1 MSQMLLPQPRT
12 TSFWLLN
19 SMLLSSLHM
28 KYSTSAA
35 VLALA
40 LLASCGQKDPAAE
53 LAKLKQEQASNQAKI
68 AELEAKSG
76 KTGEEAAV
84 LTTPVSVIK
93 VAPESFKSYLE
104 VQGRVDFDQNATVS
118 ARAAGTLT
126 SLRVQRGDRVSKG
139 QTLATVDASILDA
152 SIAELRTR
160 MDLAR
165 VIYEKQDRLWKQQIG
180 TEIQYLQA
188 KNNYQALQRNLSTL
202 NQQRALYS
210 VVAPFSGTVDDV
222 LPKLGEAVAP
232 GAPVVKLLSGGGTGK
247 IIVDVSEAYANRIKD
262 GDKALIT
269 IPDLGTEEAPA
280 TVRVV
285 TSTINPTS
293 RTFTT
298 ELRLNNAKTGQLRPN
313 MVANVRIQNYDR
325 QNATVLPVDLVQ
337 KDEQN
342 SYVLVVASE
351 GGKQVAKKRII
362 QVGNTYNGK
371 VEVTSGLQNGDQVIS
386 AGYQNLNEGQAVS
399 L

>member
-1 MSQMLLPQPRT
+1 
-12 TSFWLLN
+12 
-19 SMLLSSLHM
+19 M
-28 KYSTSAA
+28 KYAA
-35 VLALA
+35 SA
-40 LLASCGQKDPAAE
+40 LLLTLGLLTACGDKDPKAE
-53 LAKLKQEQASNQAKI
+53 LAKLKQEQAANQAKI
-68 AELEAKSG
+68 AELEAK
-76 KTGEEAAV
+76 TGAKAEGEAAQ
-84 LTTPVSVIK
+84 TTPVSVIK

-104 VQGRVDFDQNATVS
+104 LQGRVDFDQNANVA

-126 SLRVQRGDRVSKG
+126 SLRVQRGDQVRKG
-139 QTLATVDASILDA
+139 QTLATVDASVLDA

-165 VIYEKQDRLWKQQIG
+165 VVYEKQERLWKQEIG

-188 KNNYQALQRNLSTL
+188 KNNYQALQRNLASL

-210 VVAPFSGTVDDV
+210 VVAPFAGTVDDV
-222 LPKLGEAVAP
+222 LPKLGETVAP
-232 GAPVVKLLSGGGTGK
+232 GAPVVRLISSSGTGK
-247 IIVDVSEAYANRIKD
+247 ILADVSEAYASRIKA
-262 GDKALIT
+262 GDKALVT
-269 IPDLGTEEAPA
+269 IPDLGAEELPA

-285 TSTINPTS
+285 SSTINPTS

-298 ELRLNNAKTGQLRPN
+298 ELRLNSSKAGQLRPN

-342 SYVLVVASE
+342 SYVLVVNE
-351 GGKQVAKKRII
+351 KGGKKVATKRVI
-362 QVGNTYNGK
+362 QTGNTYNGK
-371 VEVTSGLQNGDQVIS
+371 VEVTSGLQPGDQVIS
-386 AGYQNLNEGQAVS
+386 AGYQTLNEGQVVT

>member
-1 MSQMLLPQPRT
+1 M
-12 TSFWLLN
+12 
-19 SMLLSSLHM
+19 LSSLMTTLFPM
-28 KYSTSAA
+28 KYATSAF
-35 VLALA
+35 
-40 LLASCGQKDPAAE
+40 LLTLGLLTACGEKDPKAE

-68 AELEAKSG
+68 AELEAKAG
-76 KTGEEAAV
+76 ATGEKAAIQA
-84 LTTPVSVIK
+84 TPVSVIS

-104 VQGRVDFDQNATVS
+104 VQGRVDFDQNATVA

-139 QTLATVDASILDA
+139 QTLATIDASVLDA

-165 VIYEKQDRLWKQQIG
+165 VVYQKQERLWKQEIG
-180 TEIQYLQA
+180 TEIQYLQS
-188 KNNYQALQRNLSTL
+188 KNNYQALQRNLATL

-210 VVAPFSGTVDDV
+210 VVAPFAGTVDDV

-232 GAPVVKLLSGGGTGK
+232 GSPVAKLLSGSGTGK
-247 IIVDVSEAYANRIKD
+247 IVVDVSEAYASRIKA
-262 GDKALIT
+262 GDKALVS
-269 IPDLGTEEAPA
+269 IPDLGPEEMTAA
-280 TVRVV
+280 VRVV

-298 ELRLNNAKTGQLRPN
+298 ELRLNGNKAGQLRPN

-325 QNATVLPVDLVQ
+325 PNATVLPVDLVQ

-342 SYVLVVASE
+342 SFVLVVSE
-351 GGKQVAKKRII
+351 KGGQKVAAKRII
-362 QVGNTYNGK
+362 QTGNTYNGK
-371 VEVTSGLQNGDQVIS
+371 VEVTGGLQNGDQVIS
-386 AGYQNLNEGQAVS
+386 AGYQNLNEGQVVS